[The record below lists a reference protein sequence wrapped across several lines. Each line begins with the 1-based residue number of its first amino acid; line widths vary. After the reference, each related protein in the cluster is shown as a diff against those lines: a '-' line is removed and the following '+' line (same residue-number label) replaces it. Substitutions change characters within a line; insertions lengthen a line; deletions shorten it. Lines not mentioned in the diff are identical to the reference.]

1 MSRIISWVEAFALSI
16 GGPGLFVVA
25 FLDSSFLSLPEI
37 NDLLVV
43 LLVIQHKERM
53 VYYALMATA
62 GSIVGCLVLYYIG
75 RKGGEALLRRRFGGP
90 RLQQA
95 MGLYQ
100 RYGVL
105 AIAIPAILPPP
116 SPFKVFV
123 VMAGVSKLP
132 VLHFASAIAVARGFR
147 YFGEGWLA
155 VRYGDQAL
163 TMLEEHGRTVSI
175 GLAVVVVVGSLVAFL
190 VWRGR
195 RGSSR
200 AVSAGRRG
208 SATSHDDSS
217 GLS

>member
-1 MSRIISWVEAFALSI
+1 MEAFALSI

-132 VLHFASAIAVARGFR
+132 VLPFASAIAVARGFR

-175 GLAVVVVVGSLVAFL
+175 GLAVVVVVVGSLVAFL

-195 RGSSR
+195 RGS
-200 AVSAGRRG
+200 
-208 SATSHDDSS
+208 ATSHEDSS

>member
-1 MSRIISWVEAFALSI
+1 
-16 GGPGLFVVA
+16 
-25 FLDSSFLSLPEI
+25 
-37 NDLLVV
+37 
-43 LLVIQHKERM
+43 
-53 VYYALMATA
+53 
-62 GSIVGCLVLYYIG
+62 
-75 RKGGEALLRRRFGGP
+75 
-90 RLQQA
+90 

-116 SPFKVFV
+116 FPFKVFV

-163 TMLEEHGRTVSI
+163 TMLEEHGRTLSI
-175 GLAVVVVVGSLVAFL
+175 GLAVVVVGSLVAFL
-190 VWRGR
+190 VWSGR
-195 RGSSR
+195 RGSRR
-200 AVSAGRRG
+200 AVSAGQRG
-208 SATSHDDSS
+208 SATSHEDTS